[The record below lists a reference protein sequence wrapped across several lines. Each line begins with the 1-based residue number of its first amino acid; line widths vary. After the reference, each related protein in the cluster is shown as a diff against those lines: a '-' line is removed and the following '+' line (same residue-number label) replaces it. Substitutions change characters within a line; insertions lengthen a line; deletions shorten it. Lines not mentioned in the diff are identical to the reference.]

1 MLQTFESQ
9 PTVSTLE
16 NQFSTWLANHGKR
29 GHGHSQ
35 NSIDA
40 YLSDVR
46 GFSRWFEPHAGQSF
60 SADLII
66 SKDLHDYFTFSTEE
80 ERVSAATWNRR
91 RISLALFCQF
101 TLENGMAAY
110 NVFQGVPVMEK
121 QKCAPKSLNK
131 SDYLKLLRRVE
142 QAANTARSDHQR
154 FLAIRNRA
162 MISLMVYAGLRVG
175 ELCALRADDL
185 LLSDRKGEV
194 KIRDGKGNKSGD
206 VPLGREARIALV
218 DWLKVS
224 SGEMVFGGI
233 TERQVQR
240 VVAEIG
246 GMAGIEIHPHM
257 LRHTFVYNI
266 LQQTGNLVIAQQLA
280 RHSKIEQTARY
291 AMPHQEDLER
301 AVENI

>member
-1 MLQTFESQ
+1 VINTLQATEIS
-9 PTVSTLE
+9 LE
-16 NQFSTWLANHGKR
+16 AQFSTWLANHGKR

-35 NSIDA
+35 NSISA

-46 GFSRWFEPHAGQSF
+46 GFSRWFEPFTRQPF
-60 SADLII
+60 SPDLIT
-66 SKDLHDYFTFSTEE
+66 SQDLRSYYAHSTEE

-101 TLENGMAAY
+101 ALETGMAAY

-131 SDYLKLLRRVE
+131 PDYLKLLRRVE

-218 DWLKVS
+218 DWLNIS